1 LRSVNGK
8 DDVNTLN
15 TPELMQKLQSSQI
28 YVDEE
33 GDWFNE
39 GMAMTRED
47 ILQLFLENVQ
57 ELADGSYV
65 IAWGGNL
72 CSLRVEDTP
81 FVIARVDHC
90 ANDEPTE
97 EQFLIKLKHHPQ
109 PQTLD
114 PGTLRTGADNILYCR
129 LRESGY
135 RARFSRPAYYQLAQW
150 IEEDSETGGF
160 SLCMGAN
167 RYPIRMEP

>member
-1 LRSVNGK
+1 MNGR
-8 DDVNTLN
+8 DVVNTLN
-15 TPELMQKLQSSQI
+15 SPELMQKLQSSRI

-33 GDWFNE
+33 GEWFNE
-39 GMAMTRED
+39 GIAITRED
-47 ILQLFLENVQ
+47 ILQFFLEHVQ

-72 CSLRVEDTP
+72 CSLHVADTP
-81 FVIARVDHC
+81 FVIGRVDRS
-90 ANDEPTE
+90 ANGELTE
-97 EQFLIKLKHHPQ
+97 EQCVMKLKHHPQ

-114 PGTLRTGADNILYCR
+114 PTTLHSGADNVLYCR
-129 LRESGY
+129 LRESGH

-150 IEEDSETGGF
+150 IEEDPEAGGF
-160 SLCMGAN
+160 CLCMGTN